1 MQLPVQLP
9 VHLPAA
15 KLQTRAQV
23 LQTTGFHDRNM
34 PAISCVESL
43 TQHGEALMMQHSS
56 AVSNAGH
63 GNKVMAGR

>member
-15 KLQTRAQV
+15 KLQTRAQ
-23 LQTTGFHDRNM
+23 LLRTTGFNDQHV
-34 PAISCVESL
+34 PAILYAESL